1 MRVDL
6 DKNLDKDVFHTIK
19 IAKIEQYCILRFSGQ
34 FLGLFIY
41 FFFCEKILNAQKRKS
56 NKNQL
61 TKQKKRTKNNKSNN
75 IRAHKNFKEDQNRL
89 FCVLVLLYAQ
99 NLFVKKKKSQQAQNC
114 PDNLKIQYYLSV
126 PAQPS
131 YGEFFSTNH
140 FLSHLPIFY
149 LCAFITISVKTYS
162 ALVLISKNFIFL

>member
-41 FFFCEKILNAQKRKS
+41 FFFCEKILNEQKRKS

-61 TKQKKRTKNNKSNN
+61 TKQKNEQKTTKATIFAHTKTLKRIKIVCFAFWFFFT
-75 IRAHKNFKEDQNRL
+75 
-89 FCVLVLLYAQ
+89 
-99 NLFVKKKKSQQAQNC
+99 
-114 PDNLKIQYYLSV
+114 LKI
-126 PAQPS
+126 
-131 YGEFFSTNH
+131 FS
-140 FLSHLPIFY
+140 
-149 LCAFITISVKTYS
+149 
-162 ALVLISKNFIFL
+162 